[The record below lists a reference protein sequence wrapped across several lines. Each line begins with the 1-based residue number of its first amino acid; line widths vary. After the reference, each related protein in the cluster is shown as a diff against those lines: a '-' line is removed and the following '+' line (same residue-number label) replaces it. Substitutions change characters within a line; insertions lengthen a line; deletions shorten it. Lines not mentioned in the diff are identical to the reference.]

1 MTSETKPP
9 AGIVAAGHAVTAD
22 AAVAMLH
29 AGGNA
34 FDAALA
40 GVMAACVAEPALASL
55 GGGGFLMAYDA
66 AADRTV
72 AYDFFPDTPR
82 HKRPRSELDFHG
94 AQADFGPAT
103 QEFYIGAGAAAVP
116 SVVPGLFAIHAD
128 LCLLPLS
135 TLIEPAVSAAREGIE
150 VTPFQHY
157 LFTVISSILTASAEA
172 RALFAPDGGVLTAG
186 ALFLNPALADTLE
199 AITRDGPALFATGA
213 GAEAVLA
220 QMEHGGHLT
229 ADDLACYRV
238 AVRKPL
244 DINYRDATIALN
256 PPPSA
261 GGALIAFGLAM
272 LERLGGAPDI
282 TTIARVMAATNDA
295 RAMQREAL
303 DGLLD
308 RAHVERQ
315 VEAIGSGP
323 QVARGTT
330 HLSIIDAGGNAAA
343 LTLSNGEGNG
353 LMVGGFGFMLNNML
367 GEEDLSPDG
376 FHAWPEGVRLSSMM
390 SPTLIRRGDGSMTAL
405 GSGGSNRIRTAIL
418 QVAVNLIDR
427 GMPLAEAVDAARLHV
442 EKSGRLSFEDLFP
455 EGARAELLRFDAHAH
470 AWPERNLFFG
480 GVHSVTRKADGTF
493 DGAGDPRRRSVVRV
507 A

>member
-1 MTSETKPP
+1 MDKAGS
-9 AGIVAAGHAVTAD
+9 GIVAAGHAVTAD
-22 AAVAMLH
+22 SAVSMLR

-55 GGGGFLMAYDA
+55 GGGGFLMGYDA
-66 AADRTV
+66 ATDRTV

-82 HKRPRSELDFHG
+82 RKRATAELDFHSVH
-94 AQADFGPAT
+94 ADFGPAT
-103 QEFYIGAGAAAVP
+103 QEFHIGAGAAALP
-116 SVVPGLFAIHAD
+116 AVVPGLFAIHAN
-128 LCLLPLS
+128 LCLLPIEA
-135 TLIEPAVSAAREGIE
+135 LIGPAVHAARAGVE

-157 LFTVISSILTASAEA
+157 LFTVISPILTASAGA
-172 RALFAPDGGVLTAG
+172 RALFAPDGNVLAAG
-186 ALFLNPALADTLE
+186 ALYLNPALADTFE
-199 AITRDGPALFATGA
+199 AIAAEGPQLFSTGA
-213 GAEAVLA
+213 GADAVLA
-220 QMEHGGHLT
+220 QMTLGGHLT
-229 ADDLACYRV
+229 TADLADYRV
-238 AVRKPL
+238 AARKPL
-244 DINYRDATIALN
+244 RIAYRDTEISLN

-261 GGALIAFGLAM
+261 GGTLIAFGLAM

-282 TTIARVMAATNDA
+282 ATLARIMAATNDA
-295 RAMQREAL
+295 RAMQRDAL

-308 RAHVERQ
+308 RAHVELQ
-315 VEAIGSGP
+315 VDAIRSGP
-323 QVARGTT
+323 LVARGTT
-330 HLSIIDAGGNAAA
+330 HLSTIDAEGNAAA

-427 GMPLAEAVDAARLHV
+427 GMTLADAVDSARLHV
-442 EKSGRLSFEDLFP
+442 EKSGRLSFEDLFLQD
-455 EGARAELLRFDAHAH
+455 ARAELLRFDLHAH

-480 GVHSVTRKADGTF
+480 GVHAVTRKADGTF
-493 DGAGDPRRRSVVRV
+493 EGAGDPRRRGVVRT

>member
-1 MTSETKPP
+1 
-9 AGIVAAGHAVTAD
+9 
-22 AAVAMLH
+22 MLR

-66 AADRTV
+66 ATDRTV

-82 HKRPRSELDFHG
+82 RKRASSELDFRGVH
-94 AQADFGPAT
+94 ADFGPAT
-103 QEFYIGAGAAAVP
+103 QEFHIGAGAAAVP

-128 LCLLPLS
+128 LCRLPLGM
-135 TLIEPAVSAAREGIE
+135 LIEPAVRAARDGIV

-157 LFTVISSILTASAEA
+157 LFTVIAPILTASAEA

-199 AITRDGPALFATGA
+199 AIAEVGPALFTTGA
-213 GAEAVLA
+213 GADAVLA
-220 QMEHGGHLT
+220 QMEYGGHLT
-229 ADDLACYRV
+229 TDDPACYRV
-238 AVRKPL
+238 AVRKPIGL
-244 DINYRDATIALN
+244 AHREATIALN
-256 PPPSA
+256 PPPSS
-261 GGALIAFGLAM
+261 GGRLFAFGLAM
-272 LERLGGAPDI
+272 LEGLGGVRDL
-282 TTIARVMAATNDA
+282 TTVARVMAATNDA

-308 RAHVERQ
+308 RAAVERQ
-315 VEAIGSGP
+315 ADGLRGGP

-330 HLSIIDAGGNAAA
+330 HLSIIDAEGNAAA

-376 FHAWPEGVRLSSMM
+376 FHAWPQGVRLSSMM

-427 GMPLAEAVDAARLHV
+427 GMTLADAVDAPRLHV
-442 EKSGRLSFEDLFP
+442 EKSRRLSFEDLFAQT
-455 EGARAELLRFDAHAH
+455 ARAELLRFDANAH

-480 GVHSVTRKADGTF
+480 GVHAVTRNADGSF
-493 DGAGDPRRRSVVRV
+493 EGAGDPRRRGVVRV